1 MQWYTI
7 SRIGRLKVVLSVLS
21 KLVYKVNGVPIK
33 IPRGL
38 FLKNKHSK
46 IYIDMQRN

>member
-7 SRIGRLKVVLSVLS
+7 SRIGRFKVVMSVLY
-21 KLVYKVNGVPIK
+21 KLVYKVNGVLIK

-38 FLKNKHSK
+38 FKKNKHSK
-46 IYIDMQRN
+46 IYIDRQRN